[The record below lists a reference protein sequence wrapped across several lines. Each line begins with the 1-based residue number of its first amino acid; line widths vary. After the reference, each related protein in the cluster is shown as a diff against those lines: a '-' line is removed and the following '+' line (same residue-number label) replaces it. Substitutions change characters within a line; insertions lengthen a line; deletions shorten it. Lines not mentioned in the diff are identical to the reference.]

1 MITKAE
7 IKQHNKPAVD
17 TVVNFGVSFLH
28 LKETENI
35 EKPKAAAKPNINQPI
50 EFVLSLLIAMIIIPI
65 AAIIIEIQTPKEIFS
80 FKNKKPNN
88 AVIKGI
94 AARHKSVIAAV
105 VFVIDQINDIIAI
118 ARPTLPIAP
127 DNPIFK

>member
-1 MITKAE
+1 
-7 IKQHNKPAVD
+7 
-17 TVVNFGVSFLH
+17 
-28 LKETENI
+28 
-35 EKPKAAAKPNINQPI
+35 
-50 EFVLSLLIAMIIIPI
+50 MIIIPI

-80 FKNKKPNN
+80 FKNKKPSN